1 MDLIT
6 VKTEIIKLILIVG
19 IGAGIGWITN
29 YVAIKMLFRPYK
41 EVNFLFFKIQGL
53 IPKRKKEIGENIA
66 NIIQNEIVSLK
77 DIVLSLDKENIE
89 NKMENIIDGILEEK
103 LEKEIRSKFPMVAM
117 FLSDD
122 MLSKI
127 KNIIK
132 TSILENRDDI
142 IKMFTDYMEENIDF
156 KGIIVSNIDN
166 FSLEKLEEI
175 TYSVA
180 TKEFKHIEII
190 GAILGAIIGVLQYL
204 IGLVF

>member
-103 LEKEIRSKFPMVAM
+103 LEKEICSKFPMVAI

>member
-1 MDLIT
+1 MDLMT

-103 LEKEIRSKFPMVAM
+103 LEKEIRNKFPMVAM

>member
-1 MDLIT
+1 MDLMT

>member
-1 MDLIT
+1 MDLLM

-29 YVAIKMLFRPYK
+29 YVAIKMLFKPYK
-41 EVNFLFFKIQGL
+41 EINFLFFRIQGL

-66 NIIQNEIVSLK
+66 EIIQKEIVSLK
-77 DIVLSLDKENIE
+77 DIVLSLNKDDIE
-89 NKMENIIDGILEEK
+89 KKMEIIIDTILEEK
-103 LEKEIRSKFPMVAM
+103 LEKEIHSKFPMLAM
-117 FLSDD
+117 FLSEDI
-122 MLSKI
+122 LLKI
-127 KNIIK
+127 KIIIK
-132 TSILENRDDI
+132 MSILENRDDI

-156 KGIIVSNIDN
+156 KGIIVTNIDN

-190 GAILGAIIGVLQYL
+190 GAILGAIIGVLQYF

>member
-132 TSILENRDDI
+132 NSILENRDDI